1 MPYRRESGVWKV
13 KRGKVA
19 SCVLVG
25 FWMRGVAVFTFFMLR
40 LSMHVVVFTAAE
52 TK

>member
-1 MPYRRESGVWKV
+1 MWEV

-25 FWMRGVAVFTFFMLR
+25 FWMGGLALFTFFHAAP
-40 LSMHVVVFTAAE
+40 LSACCSVHGSRD
-52 TK
+52 